1 MRVSEVMTRGVR
13 VIEETTTLAEAA
25 RLMREHDVG
34 SLPVNSGDTLVGM
47 VTDRDLVIR
56 GLAEGL
62 SGDEAV
68 TRVMSDGVKYC
79 YEDEDV
85 ESVAANMAQLQIR
98 RIAVLSRD
106 KRLVGIVS
114 LANIASAND
123 LSATDDLLDA
133 TAQPH

>member
-1 MRVSEVMTRGVR
+1 MQVHDVMTQQVH
-13 VIEETTTLAEAA
+13 VIEETTTLHEAA
-25 RLMREHDVG
+25 RVMREHDVG
-34 SLPVNSGDTLVGM
+34 SLPVNRGDQLVGM
-47 VTDRDLVIR
+47 VTDRDIVVR
-56 GLAEGL
+56 GLATGL
-62 SGDEAV
+62 DGGAAV
-68 TRVMSDGVKYC
+68 SQVMTTGVKYC

-85 ESVAANMAQLQIR
+85 ESVASNMANLQIR
-98 RIAVLSRD
+98 RIAVMNRA